1 MMAYI
6 SSIGDKDN
14 CCLMLEKAESAWNII
29 STLLSDEEN
38 TTYGQYAV
46 MVSREE
52 QDWRLDIV
60 NTFSD
65 DPVIFGSA
73 DEMEQ
78 EMRKEILGEEDD
90 ETD

>member
-1 MMAYI
+1 MAHI
-6 SSIGDKDN
+6 SSIGN
-14 CCLMLEKAESAWNII
+14 RSGSCLMLEKAESAWKII

-38 TTYGQYAV
+38 TAYGQYAV

-65 DPVIFGSA
+65 DPVVFGSA
-73 DEMEQ
+73 YYVEKAITEV
-78 EMRKEILGEEDD
+78 EEDEID
-90 ETD
+90 